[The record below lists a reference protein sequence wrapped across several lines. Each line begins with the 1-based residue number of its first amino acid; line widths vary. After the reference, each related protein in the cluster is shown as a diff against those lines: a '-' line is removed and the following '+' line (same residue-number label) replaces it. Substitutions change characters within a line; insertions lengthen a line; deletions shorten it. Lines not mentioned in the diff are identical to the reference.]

1 MTTQSHDDVRSAVRE
16 FYGEVAAKTP
26 VRPEGGAC
34 APGCC
39 ATPSAGASLAL
50 GYSAADLAAVPEGAD
65 MGLGC
70 GNPQAIA
77 GLRPGEVV
85 LDLGSGGGFD
95 CFLAA
100 RQVGSEGRV
109 IGVDMT
115 PAMIEKARR
124 NAETLGATHVEFRL
138 GEIERLPVADASV
151 DVIISNCVLNLSPD
165 KAAVLREAHRVLK
178 PGGRIAIADVVLLK
192 PLPDALAASI
202 VALTGCVAGAATVA
216 ELEAAARAAGFEDV
230 RVVPRP
236 ESRAVIAS
244 WMPGSGAEDHV
255 ASATIEARRPA
266 PAARSCCGPAC
277 CPPAASP
284 GGAP

>member
-1 MTTQSHDDVRSAVRE
+1 MTTLTHDEVRNTVRD
-16 FYGEVAAKTP
+16 FYGEVAAKAPAPGTAAS
-26 VRPEGGAC
+26 GGGT
-34 APGCC
+34 PGCC
-39 ATPSAGASLAL
+39 ASPVAGASLEL
-50 GYSAADLAAVPEGAD
+50 GYSASDLASVPEGAD

-77 GLRPGEVV
+77 GLRAGETV

-100 RQVGSEGRV
+100 RQVGPDGRV

-115 PAMIEKARR
+115 PAMIDKARR
-124 NAETLGATHVEFRL
+124 NARKLGSANVDFRL

-151 DVIISNCVLNLSPD
+151 DVIISNCVLNLSPEKD
-165 KAAVLREAHRVLK
+165 AVFREAFRVLK
-178 PGGRIAIADVVLLK
+178 PGGRIAIADVVALQ
-192 PLPDALAASI
+192 PLPLALAASI
-202 VALTGCVAGAATVA
+202 AALAGCLAGAASVA
-216 ELEAAARAAGFEDV
+216 DLESAARAAGFEDV

-255 ASATIEARRPA
+255 ASATIEATRPA
-266 PAARSCCGPAC
+266 AAARSCCGPAC
-277 CPPAASP
+277 CPR
-284 GGAP
+284 GAGA